1 MGQVARYKDSSI
13 NMITANEDTSRLFY
27 EEDRRVLPLD
37 GSWETIV
44 ERETETLVCK
54 GQSVGLR

>member
-1 MGQVARYKDSSI
+1 
-13 NMITANEDTSRLFY
+13 MITANEDTSRLFY